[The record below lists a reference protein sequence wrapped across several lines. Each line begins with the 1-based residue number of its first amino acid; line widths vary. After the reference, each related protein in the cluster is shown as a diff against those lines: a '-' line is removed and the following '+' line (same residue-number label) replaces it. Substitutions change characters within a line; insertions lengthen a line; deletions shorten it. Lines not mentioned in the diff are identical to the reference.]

1 MENDELFGEFVS
13 ASVTEPAVEKEQ
25 ESKTLDKPSLNELKK
40 NTDNYIVDNTTI
52 YKKLLQLESEI
63 QQLKLSV
70 NDVRY
75 RQQINN
81 LFLSQQKIPQQFK
94 NYNNY
99 DEHNMFT
106 RYNSNETRRNS
117 NNPSFY

>member
-1 MENDELFGEFVS
+1 MENNELFGEFVS

-25 ESKTLDKPSLNELKK
+25 EINTLDKPSLNELKK

-63 QQLKLSV
+63 HNLKLSV

-75 RQQINN
+75 KQQINN
-81 LFLSQQKIPQQFK
+81 LFLSQQKIPQPFK

-99 DEHNMFT
+99 DDHNMFT
-106 RYNSNETRRNS
+106 RYNSNEIRRNS